1 MPRRLAGDPTM
12 MMAASDTKTIVIV
25 GAGPSGLATALS
37 LAEGGASP
45 LLFDATADRLRAPP
59 SMPEPMGRAFEER
72 VARARAAIAFRH
84 ASVFHAEPGAV
95 WTHAEGKAER
105 IPFGILVLATGSVPA
120 LAPAKN
126 GDWAEIGQLPDNRLA
141 AALGCDHAFDSH
153 VRWLLPMRGND
164 MTASIPGVYLPGTAL
179 LDEAIAEGERV
190 AARILGRSADSPP
203 AKSSAKSDPLAW
215 SWPVDAALPDHAV
228 ICACSAVTVAAV
240 RGAIASGARTLHHL
254 GQYGGAGAGH
264 CRGRICQVALAHLL
278 VEETGLALA
287 DVLTPPAEFPALT
300 LPLSVFA
307 DITPEPPPA
316 TAPARDMGALW

>member
-1 MPRRLAGDPTM
+1 
-12 MMAASDTKTIVIV
+12 MMATSNTKNIVIV

-59 SMPEPMGRAFEER
+59 GVPEPMCRAFDER
-72 VARARAAIAFRH
+72 VARAGAAIAFRQ

-95 WTHAEGKAER
+95 WIHAEGKAER
-105 IPFGILVLATGSVPA
+105 IPFDILVLATGSVPA

-141 AALGCDHAFDSH
+141 AALGCDHAFDSQ
-153 VRWLLPMRGND
+153 VRWLLPVRGND
-164 MTASIPGVYLPGTAL
+164 MAASIPGVYLPGAGL

-190 AARILGRSADSPP
+190 AARILGRPAESPP
-203 AKSSAKSDPLAW
+203 AESHPLAW
-215 SWPVDAALPDHAV
+215 SWPVDAAVPDDAV
-228 ICACSAVTVAAV
+228 ICACNAVTVAAV
-240 RGAIASGARTLHHL
+240 RRAIASGARTLHHL
-254 GQYGGAGAGH
+254 GHYGGAGAGH

-287 DVLTPPAEFPALT
+287 DVLTPPAEFPAIT
-300 LPLSVFA
+300 LPLSIFA
-307 DITPEPPPA
+307 DIMPERPPA
-316 TAPARDMGALW
+316 SAPALDKGALR

>member
-1 MPRRLAGDPTM
+1 M
-12 MMAASDTKTIVIV
+12 MTASDTKNIVIV

-59 SMPEPMGRAFEER
+59 NVPEPMCRAFDER
-72 VARARAAIAFRH
+72 VARAGAAIAFRQ

-95 WTHAEGKAER
+95 WIHAEGKAER
-105 IPFGILVLATGSVPA
+105 IPFGILVLATGSLPA

-126 GDWAEIGQLPDNRLA
+126 GDWAEIGRLPDNRLA
-141 AALGCDHAFDSH
+141 AALGCDHAFDSQL
-153 VRWLLPMRGND
+153 RWLLPVRGND
-164 MTASIPGVYLPGTAL
+164 MTASIPDVYLPGAGS

-190 AARILGRSADSPP
+190 AARILGRPAEGPP
-203 AKSSAKSDPLAW
+203 AKSHPKSHPLAW
-215 SWPVDAALPDHAV
+215 SWPVDAALPDDAV
-228 ICACSAVTVAAV
+228 ICACNAVTVAAV
-240 RGAIASGARTLHHL
+240 RRAIASGARTLHHL

-287 DVLTPPAEFPALT
+287 DVLTPPAEFPAVS
-300 LPLSVFA
+300 LPLNVFA
-307 DITPEPPPA
+307 DITPEHPPA
-316 TAPARDMGALW
+316 TAPALDMGALW

>member
-1 MPRRLAGDPTM
+1 M
-12 MMAASDTKTIVIV
+12 MMASDTKTIVIV

-59 SMPEPMGRAFEER
+59 SMPEPMRRAFDER
-72 VARARAAIAFRH
+72 VARTGAAIAFRQ

-95 WTHAEGKAER
+95 WIHAEGKAER

-120 LAPAKN
+120 LAPANN
-126 GDWAEIGQLPDNRLA
+126 GDWDEIGQLPDNRLA
-141 AALGCDHAFDSH
+141 AVLGCDHAFDSQ
-153 VRWLLPMRGND
+153 VRWLLPVRAND
-164 MTASIPGVYLPGTAL
+164 MTASIEDVYLPGTAL

-190 AARILGRSADSPP
+190 AARILGRPSESPP
-203 AKSSAKSDPLAW
+203 AKSHPLAW
-215 SWPVDAALPDHAV
+215 SWPVDAALPDDAV
-228 ICACSAVTVAAV
+228 ICACNAVTVAAV
-240 RGAIASGARTLHHL
+240 RRAIASGARTLHHL

-278 VEETGLALA
+278 IEETGLALA
-287 DVLTPPAEFPALT
+287 DVLTPPAEFPAIT

-307 DITPEPPPA
+307 DITPERPPA
-316 TAPARDMGALW
+316 AAPARDMGALW